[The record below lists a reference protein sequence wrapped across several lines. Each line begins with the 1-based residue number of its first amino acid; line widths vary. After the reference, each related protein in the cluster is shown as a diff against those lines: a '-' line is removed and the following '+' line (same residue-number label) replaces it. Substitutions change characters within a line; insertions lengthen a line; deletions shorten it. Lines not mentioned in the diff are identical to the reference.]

1 MRPNLNRLLYF
12 TAILDEGSI
21 TAAAN
26 RLGVGKAV
34 VSKQIQLLEA
44 EVGQSLLLR
53 NTRRLSP
60 TEAGRQLY
68 DQCSPALTQVATAI
82 DSVSQKDAT
91 PRGRLRITAPVD
103 LGLDVIAPMAARFR
117 EDHPQVQLDLFLTDD
132 HLDPVA
138 ERLDLSFTVGW
149 LRESDHLA
157 RKLADFREIVV
168 ASPETAAALRVT
180 SPDTLAALPMAL
192 NRRVANRPVWTFT
205 RQKEQREVALS
216 PVITANITLGVLQAV
231 RTGRYITILPDFL
244 VTDSLRTG
252 ELVQLLPDWS
262 LRTGGI
268 YTVTPAGQ
276 IRSNA
281 LKAFLAAV
289 RKAF

>member
-168 ASPETAAALRVT
+168 ASPETAATLPVT

>member
-168 ASPETAAALRVT
+168 ASPETAATLRVT
-180 SPDTLAALPMAL
+180 SPDALAALPMAL

>member
-168 ASPETAAALRVT
+168 ASPETAATLRVT

-281 LKAFLAAV
+281 LKAFLAAA

>member
-117 EDHPQVQLDLFLTDD
+117 EEHPQVQLDLFLTDD